1 MGEALRLA
9 AGRGS
14 ASVVREL
21 VAVGAPRCG
30 ELVVVMLVTVFR
42 FGCWR
47 VQYFLSNESI

>member
-21 VAVGAPRCG
+21 VAVGAPRWG
-30 ELVVVMLVTVFR
+30 ELWVIFVRVFR

>member
-30 ELVVVMLVTVFR
+30 ELVVMLVTVFR